1 MCGIVGIFQKN
12 VNNYL
17 KISNAINVINHRGPD
32 SKGIWRDEFISL
44 GSVRLKVVD
53 LNENSD
59 QPLISKNKR
68 YVITYNGEVYNYLKL
83 KKFNIKT
90 KTNSDTELILELFSK
105 LGPKT
110 FSLLEGMFAIS
121 IYDTNTKVV
130 FSPRYFG

>member
-53 LNENSD
+53 LSENSD

-68 YVITYNGEVYNYLKL
+68 YVCFLR
-83 KKFNIKT
+83 
-90 KTNSDTELILELFSK
+90 S
-105 LGPKT
+105 
-110 FSLLEGMFAIS
+110 
-121 IYDTNTKVV
+121 
-130 FSPRYFG
+130 